1 MFKTRSYRAL
11 KRGTSAEL
19 TASPMPWA
27 LQQCCY
33 GMYVTAAH
41 GNLCWFSFMPG
52 CASFL
57 QIKSFGIRVHTI
69 LTGRQVHHN
78 LHCAHEGTVFPVS
91 TNGQVLP
98 CASGRCCDKVYSRR
112 TQQKMCL
119 EHPPCSEHWEPLG
132 FALSLSLYAAIA
144 FDTQAKLL
152 KCLKQAAQM
161 WLILWDCTMDIEVS
175 VVPRTLMFLCLTG
188 YNSSCYLRDPRE
200 HQVPTILELQRVLW
214 ENTVAC
220 RGGTKKWT
228 ALLDPQKGDVG

>member
-1 MFKTRSYRAL
+1 MKVLF
-11 KRGTSAEL
+11 
-19 TASPMPWA
+19 SPLAPMAKSCPA
-27 LQQCCY
+27 LQEDA
-33 GMYVTAAH
+33 V
-41 GNLCWFSFMPG
+41 
-52 CASFL
+52 
-57 QIKSFGIRVHTI
+57 IRF
-69 LTGRQVHHN
+69 
-78 LHCAHEGTVFPVS
+78 TVEEHS
-91 TNGQVLP
+91 
-98 CASGRCCDKVYSRR
+98 K
-112 TQQKMCL
+112 KMCL

-175 VVPRTLMFLCLTG
+175 VVPRTLMLLCLTG

-200 HQVPTILELQRVLW
+200 HQVPTILELQSVLW

-228 ALLDPQKGDVG
+228 AITWSPKRGCGIRLLRGMTRG